1 MSTLKN
7 NEQKENEIKN
17 NYTVYIHIS
26 PSNKKYIGVTGKNV
40 NDRWRNGTGYRGQ
53 KYFYNAIQKYGWDNF
68 EHIILN
74 NHLSKEEAY
83 LLESKYI
90 SEYSSNNHEYGY
102 NISSGGIGGCGL
114 FGELNGMYGVSPK
127 DRMDEK
133 TYKSWIKKQKAC
145 KHIENYK
152 KIICLTTN
160 KIFDSI
166 KEASNFYHINERDIS
181 SCCRNILFSAGK
193 HPNTKDE
200 MVWQFYDDYIK
211 GIQKPQKKTIPVY
224 CITTEEYFDR
234 TIDAANKYNINP
246 SGITLCCQNKQKYCG
261 EKDGKVLQWVYYE
274 DYLSNKIP
282 DTVDKRVICLNT
294 MKIYKDL
301 NEAEQD
307 TGILHSNISQCC
319 YGKTSYAGII
329 NGEKMIWQMY
339 SNYLSGNLLMHKSK
353 KTKSVI
359 CVNDNKIFNST
370 KEATVYYGVKRK
382 NDVAECCRN
391 EKKYVYDKNN
401 NKLIFKYI

>member
-17 NYTVYIHIS
+17 NYTVYMHIS

-193 HPNTKDE
+193 HPNTNLSNTQNLLQEIVKSIS
-200 MVWQFYDDYIK
+200 MILLKRFYDRL
-211 GIQKPQKKTIPVY
+211 KKQIWNMDIMTKILYLLKVKDV
-224 CITTEEYFDR
+224 FVVLLLLLV
-234 TIDAANKYNINP
+234 NI
-246 SGITLCCQNKQKYCG
+246 
-261 EKDGKVLQWVYYE
+261 
-274 DYLSNKIP
+274 
-282 DTVDKRVICLNT
+282 
-294 MKIYKDL
+294 
-301 NEAEQD
+301 
-307 TGILHSNISQCC
+307 
-319 YGKTSYAGII
+319 
-329 NGEKMIWQMY
+329 
-339 SNYLSGNLLMHKSK
+339 
-353 KTKSVI
+353 
-359 CVNDNKIFNST
+359 
-370 KEATVYYGVKRK
+370 
-382 NDVAECCRN
+382 
-391 EKKYVYDKNN
+391 
-401 NKLIFKYI
+401 